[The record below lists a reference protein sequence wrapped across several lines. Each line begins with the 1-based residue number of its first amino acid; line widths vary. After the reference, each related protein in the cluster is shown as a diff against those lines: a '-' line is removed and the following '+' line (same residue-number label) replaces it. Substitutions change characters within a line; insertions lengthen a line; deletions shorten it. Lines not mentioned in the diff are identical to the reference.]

1 MKKLLFCALIAF
13 ASCQLATAQ
22 ERGDM
27 YVGGIIGVSTS
38 SISSEGSSVTTTNF
52 SMAPEFGYF
61 VADRLRISG
70 SLNYGLSS
78 SDGFTTHTLVIGP
91 SIAYYVKLCNNFY
104 YTPEFGLGFAYGS
117 TEGISGTG
125 VALGFQF
132 GAFEFRPTS
141 HWGLSC
147 NLLSLD
153 YTYLSYDRDI
163 SSSGIGFQLG
173 ISPTIG
179 LKYYF

>member
-1 MKKLLFCALIAF
+1 MKKLLFCALFAL
-13 ASCQLATAQ
+13 ASCQLAAAQ
-22 ERGDM
+22 NKGDM
-27 YVGGIIGVSTS
+27 YVGGMIGVSTT
-38 SISSEGSSVTTTNF
+38 SISSDGISSTMTKFNL
-52 SMAPEFGYF
+52 APEFGYF

-78 SDGFTTHTLVIGP
+78 SDGLTTHTLIIGP

-132 GAFEFRPTS
+132 GAFEFRPAS
-141 HWGLSC
+141 HWGLSF

-153 YTYLSYDRDI
+153 YTYLSYDRNI
-163 SSSGIGFQLG
+163 SSNGVGFQLG
-173 ISPTIG
+173 ISPTVG